1 MELKKYWKQSALIKD
16 QKLKSKN
23 GGLEIK
29 GTENEGPEKE
39 GPENREPF
47 KLFWLKSILTQNNLL
62 AGHWLWLIN

>member
-1 MELKKYWKQSALIKD
+1 MVEWELSHEIFEQLMGLKKYWKQSALIKD

-47 KLFWLKSILTQNNLL
+47 KLF
-62 AGHWLWLIN
+62 